1 MIGTLEGTGCCAVE
15 DPDLHCGGFWVGYS
29 WGSWLGPWRVLV
41 GVLLRILID
50 PQLGMLKILIGT
62 LEDIKWGTVE
72 NPDWHP
78 WGYWDGYC
86 WGSWLGS
93 WGILSGMLLRIFI
106 GTLVSTSG
114 ACWGPKF
121 IIGCG
126 IVEDPDLDPG
136 GYWMVVIED
145 RGLDPEDYSMGYMY
159 FKIFLETFT
168 TCINLFLSVFKI
180 IGIEENGFKEK
191 ANLRVGRINL
201 NFSIT
206 DVQWHPQEGKSVYI
220 NCILYFS
227 CAKIQNIH
235 WSI

>member
-1 MIGTLEGTGCCAVE
+1 
-15 DPDLHCGGFWVGYS
+15 
-29 WGSWLGPWRVLV
+29 
-41 GVLLRILID
+41 
-50 PQLGMLKILIGT
+50 
-62 LEDIKWGTVE
+62 
-72 NPDWHP
+72 
-78 WGYWDGYC
+78 
-86 WGSWLGS
+86 
-93 WGILSGMLLRIFI
+93 
-106 GTLVSTSG
+106 
-114 ACWGPKF
+114 
-121 IIGCG
+121 
-126 IVEDPDLDPG
+126 
-136 GYWMVVIED
+136 MVVIED